1 MALNPSAPTARSAA
15 AADAAAG
22 TGTDITDWV
31 RVHRPRPDAAVRLVC
46 FPHAGGAA
54 SAFFPWAVALDDVE
68 VLAVQYP
75 GRQDRRAEPLVR
87 DLARLA
93 ALAAPVLS
101 AALDDGRPYAFFGHS
116 MGAALAFEVA
126 RLLEARGGGPSL
138 LAVSGRRAPSL
149 PATIGPVVLGLDDP
163 GLTAHLGD
171 LSGTDPRLLAD
182 PEIRQ
187 MILPVI
193 RADLHAAETHLLPA
207 GTAVAAPIL
216 ALTGDDDP
224 WATVTAA
231 RAWAA
236 HTTGGFEFRVLP
248 GGHFYLVDNQREVL
262 SLLTERTTAA
272 AAGTRAP

>member
-1 MALNPSAPTARSAA
+1 MTPDPSARSAGDF
-15 AADAAAG
+15 AAD
-22 TGTDITDWV
+22 TDTADWV
-31 RVHRPRPDAAVRLVC
+31 RVHRPRPDAALRLVC

-54 SAFFPWAVALDDVE
+54 SAFYPWAVALDDVE

-93 ALAAPVLS
+93 ALTAPAVAAV
-101 AALDDGRPYAFFGHS
+101 LDDGRPYAFFGHS

-126 RLLEARGGGPSL
+126 RLLEGQGRGPSL

-163 GLTAHLGD
+163 GLAAHLGD

-182 PEIRQ
+182 PEVRQ

-193 RADLHAAETHLLPA
+193 RADLHAAETHLLPR
-207 GTAVAAPIL
+207 GTTVRAPIL
-216 ALTGDDDP
+216 ALTGDSDP
-224 WATVTAA
+224 WATVTAS

-236 HTTGGFEFRVLP
+236 HTTGGFEFRALP
-248 GGHFYLVDNQREVL
+248 GGHFYLVEHQREVL
-262 SLLTERTTAA
+262 SLLTARLSAA
-272 AAGTRAP
+272 AARTAVEAKG